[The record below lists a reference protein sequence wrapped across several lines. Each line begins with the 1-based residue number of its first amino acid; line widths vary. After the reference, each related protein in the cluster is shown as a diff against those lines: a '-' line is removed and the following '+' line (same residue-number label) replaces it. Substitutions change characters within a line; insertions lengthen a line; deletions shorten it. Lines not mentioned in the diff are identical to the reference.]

1 MVRAVD
7 DIQEVFEFACE
18 MSISKKSIYP
28 GCDSISKIRQ
38 LIQKGIE
45 NEDDFVLGFFEEDVC
60 QGVFAFCHEPADHY
74 LELTLGFALNRAV
87 WKDLMNYLHE
97 YYQKYELYVICASVN
112 ETLREVLNEESG
124 FFQNEQIEMQLH
136 KPSFKEIK
144 TPVHLIEEKDKEPY
158 IAMHNKDGWW
168 TGSRI
173 LEREDLFQ
181 VYIAEDGNE
190 IVGYLDLH
198 VKEKVHHVFD
208 LLVKEGRRNKGIGR
222 ALMQKAMMESQDG
235 LSLEV
240 DSENEIAYGLYK
252 SLGFKDGL
260 RKTTVIVKC

>member
-1 MVRAVD
+1 MNTFIIASHSTFAEGLYNCLKFFKFDIDNVYYINAYVD
-7 DIQEVFEFACE
+7 DMEFEKSFIELVEKLRDKNLIVLTDMPGGSVNVVCLQL
-18 MSISKKSIYP
+18 MKKYQYHLIS
-28 GCDSISKIRQ
+28 
-38 LIQKGIE
+38 
-45 NEDDFVLGFFEEDVC
+45 
-60 QGVFAFCHEPADHY
+60 GVNFPLV
-74 LELTLGFALNRAV
+74 LEL
-87 WKDLMNYLHE
+87 
-97 YYQKYELYVICASVN
+97 I
-112 ETLREVLNEESG
+112 
-124 FFQNEQIEMQLH
+124 FQNEQIEMQLH
-136 KPSFKEIK
+136 KPSFKETK

-158 IAMHNKDGWW
+158 IAIHNKDGWW

-208 LLVKEGRRNKGIGR
+208 LLVKENMREKGIGR